1 MEKYLAPEAIG
12 EGELSDQWLRFKR
25 EFAQFLVAVGKEDA
39 TEQVKLA
46 IFLRIV
52 GPRVND
58 LVETMRFEGNE
69 DGRKFEVV
77 SRKLDGLCARRSS
90 KHVIRDKFF
99 QLKQDGKS
107 VDQFVMELRKQVK
120 DCQFGDLKDDLML
133 YVLIRGV
140 DNERMRRRLFETEN
154 LDLSKAIRMCQSM
167 EAMADDLQCLAGKKV
182 EASEGVAAV
191 RTVPAKR
198 MSRPKERLPGDQEV
212 GAPLCSRCGR
222 SHKPRQCPAYGQR
235 CKKCQG
241 FNHFASVCRKGSS
254 AHLVEE
260 ENVTPTRSDE
270 EVLMI
275 AVEKVGKKLLAQVPF
290 RVSGCTQVIVC
301 QLDTAAS
308 CNILSLSDHRKLGS
322 LPTKESRT
330 TLTMYDGTVRKSLGR
345 CRVQVHNRQEKPMWL
360 EFELLE
366 TKHPTLLSLDT
377 CLNLQ
382 LLSYEAESVCM
393 AEATQSLTK
402 ETILKDYKD
411 LFSGIGA
418 LPGVYDIELDDSVPP
433 VQNRPCRIPHT
444 MRAAVQEKLQTME
457 KDGWIAKVDTPT
469 EWISNLTAVWKA
481 DKAQVRVCLDPCDLN
496 RAIKR
501 SHFNMPTLDDVL
513 PTLNNAKVFSLLDV
527 KDGSCML
534 S

>member
-1 MEKYLAPEAIG
+1 MTKRLEHRCVLAAGDHIS
-12 EGELSDQWLRFKR
+12 LDN
-25 EFAQFLVAVGKEDA
+25 AQ
-39 TEQVKLA
+39 
-46 IFLRIV
+46 
-52 GPRVND
+52 
-58 LVETMRFEGNE
+58 
-69 DGRKFEVV
+69 
-77 SRKLDGLCARRSS
+77 
-90 KHVIRDKFF
+90 
-99 QLKQDGKS
+99 
-107 VDQFVMELRKQVK
+107 
-120 DCQFGDLKDDLML
+120 LMA
-133 YVLIRGV
+133 RGV
-140 DNERMRRRLFETEN
+140 
-154 LDLSKAIRMCQSM
+154 
-167 EAMADDLQCLAGKKV
+167 
-182 EASEGVAAV
+182 
-191 RTVPAKR
+191 
-198 MSRPKERLPGDQEV
+198 
-212 GAPLCSRCGR
+212 R
-222 SHKPRQCPAYGQR
+222 SARGSTIL
-235 CKKCQG
+235 QG
-241 FNHFASVCRKGSS
+241 FGSS

-260 ENVTPTRSDE
+260 ENVIPTGSDE

-301 QLDTAAS
+301 QLDTAAL

-322 LPTKESRT
+322 LPIKESRT

-418 LPGVYDIELDDSVPP
+418 RPGVYDIDLDDSVPP
-433 VQNRPCRIPHT
+433 VQNRPRRIPHT

-469 EWISNLTAVWKA
+469 EWISNLTAMWKA
-481 DKAQVRVCLDPCDLN
+481 DKAQIRVCLDP
-496 RAIKR
+496 R
-501 SHFNMPTLDDVL
+501 T
-513 PTLNNAKVFSLLDV
+513 
-527 KDGSCML
+527 
-534 S
+534 